1 MFSGT
6 INSMSH
12 EGGLLLS
19 FSGSSPALESIII
32 RASDGIYIGKIDGV
46 LGNSESPIAHVGHI
60 DRKLDLDSLIGEQVT
75 IRPKKPRE
83 ERYPSRDRDG
93 GGRREFDRGSRDRR
107 DGGHGGRGN
116 FDRGSRDGGRGNFD
130 RGSRDRRNDSND
142 GDWDC
147 PKCNNSNF
155 ARRTEC
161 NRCGEPRGAG
171 GGRRDGGRGNFD
183 RRSRDG
189 GRRDGGRGNFDRGSR
204 DRRNDSNDGDWDCP
218 KCNNSNFAR
227 RTECNRCGE
236 PRGAGGGRRGGGRGN
251 FDRGSRDGGRR
262 DGGRGNFDRGSRDGG
277 RRDGG
282 RGNFDRGSRDSGKTF
297 AHNDWDCPK
306 CNNSNFSFRRDCNR
320 CGEPRPGGGGGGG
333 RRDGGRGNFDRGSR
347 DGGRRD
353 GGGGGGRR
361 DGGGAVAV
369 ETVAEEISIEVP
381 EMAAVETAA
390 VAVTAE
396 TVAEEISTEGPE
408 MAAVETAAV
417 AVTAETVAEETSIEV
432 LEKEEILAVESE
444 ENSLIGMI
452 VEQSRKRIIS
462 VSQGV
467 KEQDMP
473 IIMPQS
479 QLFLVN
485 LIEIVMIK

>member
-46 LGNSESPIAHVGHI
+46 LGNSESPTAHVGHI

-93 GGRREFDRGSRDRR
+93 GGRREFDRGSRD
-107 DGGHGGRGN
+107 
-116 FDRGSRDGGRGNFD
+116 
-130 RGSRDRRNDSND
+130 
-142 GDWDC
+142 
-147 PKCNNSNF
+147 
-155 ARRTEC
+155 
-161 NRCGEPRGAG
+161 
-171 GGRRDGGRGNFD
+171 
-183 RRSRDG
+183 
-189 GRRDGGRGNFDRGSR
+189 
-204 DRRNDSNDGDWDCP
+204 
-218 KCNNSNFAR
+218 
-227 RTECNRCGE
+227 
-236 PRGAGGGRRGGGRGN
+236 GGRGN

-282 RGNFDRGSRDSGKTF
+282 RGNFDRGSRDGGKTF

-333 RRDGGRGNFDRGSR
+333 GDRRGGGRGNFDRGSR

-353 GGGGGGRR
+353 GGGGGDRRGGGRGNFDRGSRDGGRR
-361 DGGGAVAV
+361 DGGGGGDRRDGGRGNFDRG
-369 ETVAEEISIEVP
+369 SR
-381 EMAAVETAA
+381 
-390 VAVTAE
+390 
-396 TVAEEISTEGPE
+396 EGRDSGRGERREFSNRDDSRTKP
-408 MAAVETAAV
+408 
-417 AVTAETVAEETSIEV
+417 
-432 LEKEEILAVESE
+432 E
-444 ENSLIGMI
+444 ENNFRKSRGKRAGHAHNNAPKPI
-452 VEQSRKRIIS
+452 VPRKFNRNS
-462 VSQGV
+462 
-467 KEQDMP
+467 DD
-473 IIMPQS
+473 
-479 QLFLVN
+479 
-485 LIEIVMIK
+485 

>member
-6 INSMSH
+6 IDSMSH

-19 FSGSSPALESIII
+19 FGGSSPALDSIII

-46 LGNSESPIAHVGHI
+46 LGNTDSPMAHVGHI
-60 DRKLDLDSLIGEQVT
+60 DRKLDLNSLVGEEVN
-75 IRPKKPRE
+75 IRAKKPRE
-83 ERYPSRDRDG
+83 ERYPSSRDRDSRG
-93 GGRREFDRGSRDRR
+93 DGRRDGGSGNFDRGSRDGGRR
-107 DGGHGGRGN
+107 DGGRGN

-130 RGSRDRRNDSND
+130 RGSRDGGRGNFDRGNRGRNDSND

-183 RRSRDG
+183 RGSRDRRDGGRGNFDRGSRDRRDG

-204 DRRNDSNDGDWDCP
+204 DGGATFAHNDWDCPKCNNSNFSFRRECNRCGEPRSGGGGDRRDGGRGNFDRGSRDGGRRDGGRGNFDRGNRGRNDSNDGDWDCP

-236 PRGAGGGRRGGGRGN
+236 PRGAGGGRRDGGRGN

-282 RGNFDRGSRDSGKTF
+282 RGNFDRDSR
-297 AHNDWDCPK
+297 
-306 CNNSNFSFRRDCNR
+306 
-320 CGEPRPGGGGGGG
+320 GGGG
-333 RRDGGRGNFDRGSR
+333 RDGGRGERREFSSR
-347 DGGRRD
+347 DDDR
-353 GGGGGGRR
+353 
-361 DGGGAVAV
+361 
-369 ETVAEEISIEVP
+369 TKP
-381 EMAAVETAA
+381 
-390 VAVTAE
+390 
-396 TVAEEISTEGPE
+396 
-408 MAAVETAAV
+408 
-417 AVTAETVAEETSIEV
+417 
-432 LEKEEILAVESE
+432 KE
-444 ENSLIGMI
+444 NNF
-452 VEQSRKRIIS
+452 RKSKGKRA
-462 VSQGV
+462 GHAHNNAP
-467 KEQDMP
+467 KP
-473 IIMPQS
+473 IIPRKFNRNS
-479 QLFLVN
+479 DD
-485 LIEIVMIK
+485 

>member
-93 GGRREFDRGSRDRR
+93 GGRREFDRGSRD
-107 DGGHGGRGN
+107 GGRGN

-183 RRSRDG
+183 RGSRDG

-333 RRDGGRGNFDRGSR
+333 GRRDGGRGNFDRGSR

-361 DGGGAVAV
+361 DGGRGNFDRG
-369 ETVAEEISIEVP
+369 SRDGGRRDGGGGGDRRDGGRGNFDRG
-381 EMAAVETAA
+381 
-390 VAVTAE
+390 
-396 TVAEEISTEGPE
+396 SRDGGRRDGGGGGDRRDGGRGNFDRGSREGRDSGRGERREFSNRDDSRTKP
-408 MAAVETAAV
+408 
-417 AVTAETVAEETSIEV
+417 
-432 LEKEEILAVESE
+432 E
-444 ENSLIGMI
+444 ENNFRKSRGKRAGHAHNNAPKPI
-452 VEQSRKRIIS
+452 VPRKFNRNS
-462 VSQGV
+462 
-467 KEQDMP
+467 DD
-473 IIMPQS
+473 
-479 QLFLVN
+479 
-485 LIEIVMIK
+485 

>member
-107 DGGHGGRGN
+107 DGGHGNFDRGSRDGGRGN

-171 GGRRDGGRGNFD
+171 GGRRD
-183 RRSRDG
+183 
-189 GRRDGGRGNFDRGSR
+189 
-204 DRRNDSNDGDWDCP
+204 
-218 KCNNSNFAR
+218 
-227 RTECNRCGE
+227 
-236 PRGAGGGRRGGGRGN
+236 GGRGN

-361 DGGGAVAV
+361 DGGRGNFDRG
-369 ETVAEEISIEVP
+369 SRD
-381 EMAAVETAA
+381 
-390 VAVTAE
+390 
-396 TVAEEISTEGPE
+396 SGRRDGGGGGDRRDGGRGNFDRGSREGRDSGRGERREFSNRDDSRTKP
-408 MAAVETAAV
+408 
-417 AVTAETVAEETSIEV
+417 
-432 LEKEEILAVESE
+432 E
-444 ENSLIGMI
+444 ENNFRKSRGKRAGHAHNNAPKPI
-452 VEQSRKRIIS
+452 VPRKFNRNS
-462 VSQGV
+462 
-467 KEQDMP
+467 DD
-473 IIMPQS
+473 
-479 QLFLVN
+479 
-485 LIEIVMIK
+485 